1 MPRTIHISNNE
12 DVRSEIMVVIAAI
25 AISIG
30 LALPLWG
37 LAVILFDF
45 TLVFL
50 PVFVVAAIVIGVI
63 KAVHLIR
70 KRAGVRVIP

>member
-1 MPRTIHISNNE
+1 MPRTIHINNNE
-12 DVRSEIMVVIAAI
+12 DVRSEIMVVVAAI

-50 PVFVVAAIVIGVI
+50 PVFVVATIVIGVI

-70 KRAGVRVIP
+70 KRAGVYVIP